1 MKDEDKKWL
10 IEEFPKYKGRTI
22 RGEVLAAYYKA
33 EMILSGNTQIKKR
46 GCSCELGGM
55 ARAVDNSYNKW
66 LSDNE
71 KIHNTGGV

>member
-1 MKDEDKKWL
+1 MNIKDIDWL
-10 IEEFPKYKGRTI
+10 LHTFPNYRGRTI

-33 EMILSGNTQIKKR
+33 EMILSGKTQIRKR

-66 LSDNE
+66 LQNE
-71 KIHNTGGV
+71 KTLPNGE